1 MADLD
6 FDLDLDL
13 DLDLPEEDLQLD
25 GLDLDLDLGNDR
37 GGKSEEYSALRS
49 GVVDFVE
56 SATGWG
62 TELDALARRL
72 GGSADTFAEA
82 HRQSL
87 ADVSY
92 FEEDNKYANYLSTGA
107 GFAAGFLIPSLA
119 FAKVG
124 KVATNA
130 EKAGAAWRAAG
141 MGAVEGAVYGAG
153 AGDTLEERA
162 MGAALGG
169 TLGGALTGGLGYKF
183 LIKSDE
189 ELAEAAKELG
199 RQKGQGSHLGGE
211 EGFKNVDQAQ
221 GPASVNKTSG
231 QDSRGIS
238 GIDNE
243 AVELEDEVVGAAG
256 TIWNLGRSTKA
267 FMERHIGGRFAKLAE
282 DAETMSRRGRFAVDK
297 ALSSDEGL
305 ALAAKVVKSSPKMK
319 DVLVRLNPELTDD
332 ASRMTW
338 DDALRAVDTNEERKA
353 LLDLK
358 KYVNDMQRN
367 DPRNLKVG
375 ADGELTYTATDYFP
389 VQMERKIARQGN
401 KARVDDYIDPIES
414 LRMYAYDVQD
424 AIEMG
429 NRFGV
434 ATADVIKHANVPGG
448 NGGLK
453 NSLVESVI
461 LAVKDKAKRDTP
473 DIRDSTLANMEI
485 GLRAQFVA
493 ARKGGNSVGSIVRR
507 ATSTALLANPFNAML
522 NVVEGITAPI
532 YQNGFMAWMETVPE
546 AIVSTLSPKTAAKGA
561 RWIDD
566 ASTGHGGQWM
576 GELTSKGMD
585 ELKEAG
591 KQAAQKGI
599 DDMKFLGIVPEQKA
613 LSEGVDAL
621 GRVAYK
627 YSGVD
632 TVNRMGREMLGNSA
646 IKRGMKL
653 AAAGDEKSYAKL
665 LKHDGMR
672 GLTETEARATAAALR
687 KMKKEGKESL
697 SKLEFDYIH
706 NFYGASL
713 NKWQPVSASAL
724 PRAFHENPNG
734 RMFYS
739 MLSYMNRQMN
749 SIVDDIGR
757 KASDAQKAGLNT
769 PEGQKLMKEA
779 YANGAKYM
787 ALFGVLAGTWNTA
800 RMGLDPSK
808 DKPFTEVFTPE
819 GMAEATINDL
829 ASNMTMGLLNI
840 RSPEYGKKVG
850 SIESII
856 PAPLSAAGN
865 LASGALSMAGGM
877 LEGEGVGEASEQLR
891 RAVQTYVPGV
901 SNVDRMF
908 RAATG
913 NRLLTDEGTG
923 VGYVTDPLKAVG
935 IKTRPQGLFEGLDLN

>member
-1 MADLD
+1 MADND
-6 FDLDLDL
+6 FDFGFNFDIDAEQAA
-13 DLDLPEEDLQLD
+13 PEQDFD
-25 GLDLDLDLGNDR
+25 FDFGFDFGN
-37 GGKSEEYSALRS
+37 GEKSEEYSALRS

-72 GGSADTFAEA
+72 GGSADTFEEA

-87 ADVSY
+87 ADVAY
-92 FEEDNKYANYLSTGA
+92 YEEDNQYANYLSTGA

-124 KVATNA
+124 TVATTA
-130 EKAGAAWRAAG
+130 QKAGAAWKAAG
-141 MGAVEGAVYGAG
+141 LGAVEGAIYGAG
-153 AGDTLEERA
+153 TGHTLEERA
-162 MGAALGG
+162 QGAALGG
-169 TLGGALTGGLGYKF
+169 AVGGALSGGLGYKF

-189 ELAEAAKELG
+189 ELAAAAKKVA
-199 RQKGQGSHLGGE
+199 RQKGKGSHLGGE
-211 EGFKNVDQAQ
+211 EGFKAVEQAS

-231 QDSRGIS
+231 QGAKGIYK
-238 GIDNE
+238 IDDE
-243 AVELEDEVVGAAG
+243 AIDLGDDLKKAAG
-256 TIWNLGRSTKA
+256 SVWNLGRSTKA
-267 FMERHIGGRFAKLAE
+267 YLERHVGGRFAKLAE
-282 DAETMSRRGRFAVDK
+282 DAETMSRRGRFAVDH
-297 ALSSDEGL
+297 ALSSDE
-305 ALAAKVVKSSPKMK
+305 ALGAASKTVMGSPNLKNI
-319 DVLVRLNPELTDD
+319 LVRLNPEIADD
-332 ASRMTW
+332 ASRLKW
-338 DDALRAVDTNEERKA
+338 DEAMKLAANNEERTA
-353 LLDLK
+353 LLQLK
-358 KYVNDMQRN
+358 NYVKQMQLH

-375 ADGELTYTATDYFP
+375 ADGKLVFKSTDYFP
-389 VQMERKIARQGN
+389 TQAIKKINRQGGA
-401 KARVDDYIDPIES
+401 ARTEDYIDPIES
-414 LRMYAYDVQD
+414 LRQYAYDVQD

-434 ATADVIKHANVPGG
+434 APADVIKHATVKGSDGG
-448 NGGLK
+448 MK

-461 LAVKDKAKRDTP
+461 LAVKDRAKRDTP
-473 DIRDSTLANMEI
+473 DILDSTLANMEI

-493 ARKGGNSVGSIVRR
+493 ARKGGNSVGSVVRR
-507 ATSTALLANPFNAML
+507 ATSTALLANPMNAVL
-522 NVVEGITAPI
+522 NMVEGITAPI
-532 YQNGFMAWMETVPE
+532 YQNGLMAWMETVPE
-546 AIVSTLSPKTAAKGA
+546 AVVSTFRPAAAAKGA
-561 RWIDD
+561 TWIGD

-576 GELTSKGMD
+576 GELTATGMDAIKKGMD
-585 ELKEAG
+585 
-591 KQAAQKGI
+591 
-599 DDMKFLGIVPEQKA
+599 DMRFLGIVPEQQA
-613 LSEGVDAL
+613 ISEGVDKL
-621 GRVAYK
+621 GKVAYK
-627 YSGVD
+627 YTGVD

-653 AAAGDEKSYAKL
+653 AVAGDEKSYAKL

-672 GLTETEARATAAALR
+672 GLTETEARSTAAALR
-687 KMKKEGKESL
+687 KMSKEGKDSL

-706 NFYGASL
+706 NFYGAAL

-749 SIVDDIGR
+749 NIVDDIGY
-757 KASDAQKAGLNT
+757 KMVQAKEVGLNT
-769 PEGQKLMKEA
+769 KEGQALMLEA
-779 YANGAKYM
+779 YKNGAKYM

-800 RMGLDPSK
+800 RLGLDPSK
-808 DKPFTEVFTPE
+808 DKPFSEVFTVE
-819 GMAEATINDL
+819 GMSEAAINDL
-829 ASNMTMGLLNI
+829 ASNVTTGLLNL

-891 RAVQTYVPGV
+891 RAAQTYVPGV

-908 RAATG
+908 RMATG

-923 VGYVTDPLKAVG
+923 VGYLNDPLKAVG
-935 IKTRPQGLFEGLDLN
+935 IENRAQGLFEDLGLDL